1 MDQDCFDIEFVG
13 SRLLADANIFG
24 HLKSDK
30 SLCLDG
36 TIEGDVHCSKLL
48 IINKTGTIDG
58 DVECEELY
66 LNGKIT
72 GDVVVKG
79 KSVLGAN
86 AEILGGLTTVSL
98 EITPGAKIHKGLKLK
113 NASK

>member
-24 HLKSDK
+24 NMKTDK
-30 SLCLDG
+30 SFCLDG
-36 TIEGDVHCSKLL
+36 IIQGDVHCAKIL
-48 IINKTGTIDG
+48 IINKTGLIDG
-58 DVECEELY
+58 NVECEELY

-72 GDVVVKG
+72 GDVHVKG
-79 KSVLGAN
+79 KSVLGAS
-86 AEILGGLTTVSL
+86 AEILGGLITFGL

>member
-1 MDQDCFDIEFVG
+1 MDQDCFDIEFAG

-36 TIEGDVHCSKLL
+36 TIQGNVHCTKIL
-48 IINKTGTIDG
+48 IINKTGLIDG
-58 DVECEELY
+58 NVECDELY

-72 GDVVVKG
+72 GDVCVKG
-79 KSVLGAN
+79 KSVLGAS
-86 AEILGGLTTVSL
+86 AEILGGLITFGL